1 MGKFATEW
9 CLTERVA
16 QLEEPSLPH
25 ETRTGS
31 RFQNLERERE
41 GYGGT
46 VGECLLIGVLALSGG
61 AQLLSLFPGRK
72 PRKPIS

>member
-1 MGKFATEW
+1 MLWYLFRSFGTLAQNRTQLNEKTIYKYVGKFATEW

-31 RFQNLERERE
+31 RFQNLERERAM
-41 GYGGT
+41 
-46 VGECLLIGVLALSGG
+46 VALWES
-61 AQLLSLFPGRK
+61 AS
-72 PRKPIS
+72 